1 MAKGRAHVAA
11 SGTMR
16 NLVERVSVAGL
27 LIWLLLTPV
36 AEAESPPAAPAMQS
50 PLVVLMHGLGRT
62 RMSMWLLASR
72 LEDAGFRVHRI
83 GYRSLDRSPDEIVES
98 VSRQINACCAGH
110 QGEVHLVGHS
120 LGGLLIR
127 AYLEENRIPHLGRV
141 VLIGTPNQG
150 VELVDRFSNNCLLSL
165 LGPTTAALGAGSDG
179 LPERL
184 SRPYYPVGVIAG
196 ATRGNWNDRW
206 LDGPDDG
213 LISVESTKLEG
224 MADFIIVD
232 SGHSMMRYSGDVAR
246 QTIEFLRTGRFSR

>member
-1 MAKGRAHVAA
+1 MAKGRSHVGA
-11 SGTMR
+11 SETMR
-16 NLVERVSVAGL
+16 TLVERAAVAGL

-36 AEAESPPAAPAMQS
+36 AKAESPSAQPALQP
-50 PLVVLMHGLGRT
+50 PLVVLLHGLGRT

-83 GYRSLDRSPDEIVES
+83 GYRSLDRSPAEIVES
-98 VSRQINACCAGH
+98 VSRQINDCCAGH

-127 AYLEENRIPHLGRV
+127 AYLEENHIPHLGRV

-150 VELVDRFSNNCLLSL
+150 VELVDRFSGNFLFSL
-165 LGPTTAALGAGSDG
+165 LGPTTAALGAGSES
-179 LPERL
+179 LPDRL

-196 ATRGNWNDRW
+196 STRSDWNDSW
-206 LDGPDDG
+206 LEGPDDG
-213 LISVESTKLEG
+213 LISVESTRLEG
-224 MADFIIVD
+224 MIDFIMVD
-232 SGHSMMRYSGDVAR
+232 SGHSMMRYSGEVAR